1 MLRRYAIASG
11 GMWISPSIVVWQ
23 QLDDGKPKQEY
34 QARVAAMVRALTA
47 SPFDYTHAL
56 RLGMTGSLRDMED
69 ELNAGEGR
77 EAREARAALTMDE
90 ASRMVGV
97 SFSKTSNAGE
107 MLYLGILCA
116 FYVVKRR
123 DDKFKGIALCPSHFE
138 IGHESNVYDGEALVV
153 RGQDSPYGCAIK
165 CIELSHGLAVPA
177 RIELATIEHISVERK
192 RIKYKDTSA
201 VLCIMRGQKTMLQ
214 NMMHNVRD
222 PLLITLVEFLDA
234 VALELAS
241 V

>member
-1 MLRRYAIASG
+1 
-11 GMWISPSIVVWQ
+11 
-23 QLDDGKPKQEY
+23 
-34 QARVAAMVRALTA
+34 
-47 SPFDYTHAL
+47 
-56 RLGMTGSLRDMED
+56 MTGSLRDMED

-107 MLYLGILCA
+107 MLSLGILCA

-153 RGQDSPYGCAIK
+153 RGRDSPYGCAIRR
-165 CIELSHGLAVPA
+165 IELIHGLAAPA
-177 RIELATIEHISVERK
+177 SVDLATIDRIDIQDARK
-192 RIKYKDTSA
+192 RITYKDTSE
-201 VLCIMRGQKTMLQ
+201 VLCIMRGQKTRLQ
-214 NMMHNVRD
+214 NMMQNVRD
-222 PLLITLVEFLDA
+222 PLLITLVGFLDA

-241 V
+241 I